1 MLIKER
7 LNDQINFIL
16 EIDKLKKIYRQSLLT
31 DGSREE
37 NDAEH
42 SWHLAIMAIILSEYA
57 SDHQLDVLK
66 VLKMVLIHDIV
77 EIDAGDTFIYD
88 IKGNSNKAE
97 REEKAAE
104 RLFGLL
110 PSDQAQEL
118 QSLWEEFETRETSE
132 AKFAAALDRLEP
144 LLLNSKTEGHTWK
157 KFGIKSETVFQ
168 KNQHVQEGSLVL
180 GEYVGK
186 LIENCILKGYLDK

>member
-1 MLIKER
+1 MAARER
-7 LNDQINFIL
+7 LNDQISFIL

-42 SWHLAIMAIILSEYA
+42 SWHLAIMAIVLSEHA
-57 SDHQLDVLK
+57 NDHQLDILK

-88 IKGNSNKAE
+88 TKGNSSKAE
-97 REEKAAE
+97 REKKAAE
-104 RLFGLL
+104 RIFGFL
-110 PSDQAQEL
+110 PKDQAQEFRN
-118 QSLWEEFETRETSE
+118 LWEEFETRETSE
-132 AKFAAALDRLEP
+132 AKFAAVLDRLEP

-157 KFGIKSETVFQ
+157 KFSIKSETVFQ

-180 GEYVGK
+180 GEYVNE
-186 LIENCILKGYLDK
+186 LIENCISKGYFNE